1 MEVVVVILILGC
13 KLALYRF
20 CAGIERL
27 DFGMVAVGLIKGNAV
42 VHTEVSCAF
51 GYCQLIA

>member
-27 DFGMVAVGLIKGNAV
+27 DFGMIAVGLIKGNAV